1 MEGLWCNFF
10 SHHRFYKELK
20 IIYPSPFCTYQSPCS
35 SDPCMFNGTCLRGF
49 TYKKYLC
56 VCQDGYWGENCER
69 GEAYCACYTR
79 LSFVRHS
86 GEISEHACNAREILG
101 VQRNGNDSISS
112 VTVLRKNGGILKIS
126 IVCFHFAK
134 QIRSLKTSQS
144 HISLNRKKILLSQMW
159 IYGLSRASVT
169 R

>member
-1 MEGLWCNFF
+1 
-10 SHHRFYKELK
+10 
-20 IIYPSPFCTYQSPCS
+20 
-35 SDPCMFNGTCLRGF
+35 MFNGTCLRGF

-112 VTVLRKNGGILKIS
+112 VTEENNIQPSNHIKTTFYDS
-126 IVCFHFAK
+126 FAYLFSANFINSYQNFK
-134 QIRSLKTSQS
+134 GEY
-144 HISLNRKKILLSQMW
+144 SLNNEKFQKLLS
-159 IYGLSRASVT
+159 
-169 R
+169 

>member
-1 MEGLWCNFF
+1 
-10 SHHRFYKELK
+10 
-20 IIYPSPFCTYQSPCS
+20 
-35 SDPCMFNGTCLRGF
+35 MFNGTCLRGF

-86 GEISEHACNAREILG
+86 GEISEHACNAREILR

-134 QIRSLKTSQS
+134 QKRSPFSRKFLCKLPR
-144 HISLNRKKILLSQMW
+144 HISHSTEKNFAVTDVNLWTKKSIRNTVTSFVATATPLLS
-159 IYGLSRASVT
+159 G
-169 R
+169 

>member
-1 MEGLWCNFF
+1 MLILCCEVMYTNVVRSQKCANF
-10 SHHRFYKELK
+10 
-20 IIYPSPFCTYQSPCS
+20 SPHTLVKSLDALHLFCTYQSPCS

-69 GEAYCACYTR
+69 GEAYCVCYTR

-134 QIRSLKTSQS
+134 QIR
-144 HISLNRKKILLSQMW
+144 
-159 IYGLSRASVT
+159 
-169 R
+169 